1 MQSREEIKNKLTAF
15 IAENYIDITSKK
27 YDFPKFLTLEEPE
40 ELKPCL
46 PCEQVERI
54 EPAAKKRG
62 IKAPAF
68 FRQTSDKAKEMQTAA
83 SRASMPQA
91 EHVADI
97 DDFLQE
103 SFEED
108 GVAKRLNLYMYE
120 RDITTAMIYKRCFVD
135 RRLISKIT
143 GGTNYHPSK
152 NTMLALCIGLQL
164 NLQEGEEF
172 LLLAGYSFSNS
183 SKYDLIIKFM
193 LQNEIYDLDT
203 INEMLYQYE
212 QPCLGA

>member
-1 MQSREEIKNKLTAF
+1 MQSHEEIRNRLAAF
-15 IAENYIDITSKK
+15 MAENYIDITPKK
-27 YDFPKFLTLEEPE
+27 HGFLQYLTLEEPM
-40 ELKPCL
+40 PCP
-46 PCEQVERI
+46 PCAQVEGI

-62 IKAPAF
+62 IKTPAF
-68 FRQTSDKAKEMQTAA
+68 FRQTSDKAKETQTAA
-83 SRASMPQA
+83 SCASMPQA
-91 EHVADI
+91 ECVADI

-135 RRLISKIT
+135 RRLISKIA

>member
-1 MQSREEIKNKLTAF
+1 
-15 IAENYIDITSKK
+15 
-27 YDFPKFLTLEEPE
+27 
-40 ELKPCL
+40 
-46 PCEQVERI
+46 
-54 EPAAKKRG
+54 
-62 IKAPAF
+62 
-68 FRQTSDKAKEMQTAA
+68 
-83 SRASMPQA
+83 
-91 EHVADI
+91 
-97 DDFLQE
+97 
-103 SFEED
+103 
-108 GVAKRLNLYMYE
+108 
-120 RDITTAMIYKRCFVD
+120 MIYKRCFVD

-172 LLLAGYSFSNS
+172 LLLAGYSFSSS
-183 SKYDLIIKFM
+183 SKYDLIIKFL